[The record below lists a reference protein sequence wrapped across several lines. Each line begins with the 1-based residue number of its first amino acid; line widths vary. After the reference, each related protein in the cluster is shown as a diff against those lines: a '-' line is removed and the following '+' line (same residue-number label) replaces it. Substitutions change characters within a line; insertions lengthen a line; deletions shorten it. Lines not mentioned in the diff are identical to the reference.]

1 MLGKH
6 SGLFQGFKV
15 LSIYQTYTIISGF
28 WTPILY
34 TSIFCAI
41 LMCFSLQN
49 AKSETAPIV
58 ITMLGDSLTAGYG
71 LPIGEGLT
79 DQLQTALNEK
89 TDKKI
94 NIRIIN
100 AGVSGD
106 TTAGGL
112 ARFDWS
118 IPSET
123 DALIIALGGNDALR
137 GVPPES
143 SGKNIEAMI
152 IKAHQAGISVLL
164 AGMAAPRNMGE
175 DYVQKFD
182 AIYPYLAGKYDVVFM
197 PFLLEGVAADP
208 ELNQPDLIHPNQEGV
223 TIMVSKLLPHID
235 RLTHLLGKSD
245 NSIAP

>member
-143 SGKNIEAMI
+143 SSKNIEAMI
-152 IKAHQAGISVLL
+152 IKAHQTGISVLL

-208 ELNQPDLIHPNQEGV
+208 ALNQPDLIHPNQEGV
-223 TIMVSKLLPHID
+223 AIMVSKLLPHID

>member
-1 MLGKH
+1 M
-6 SGLFQGFKV
+6 
-15 LSIYQTYTIISGF
+15 SIYQTYTIISGF

-49 AKSETAPIV
+49 AKSETPPIV

-143 SGKNIEAMI
+143 SSKNIEAMI
-152 IKAHQAGISVLL
+152 IKAHQTGISVLL

-208 ELNQPDLIHPNQEGV
+208 ALNQPDLIHPNQEGV
-223 TIMVSKLLPHID
+223 AIMVSKLLPHID

>member
-6 SGLFQGFKV
+6 SGLFQGFKT

-41 LMCFSLQN
+41 LMSFGLQN

-152 IKAHQAGISVLL
+152 IKAHQTGISVLL

-208 ELNQPDLIHPNQEGV
+208 ALNQPDLIHPNQEGV
-223 TIMVSKLLPHID
+223 AIMVSKLLPHIN
-235 RLTHLLGKSD
+235 RLTHLLGKSV